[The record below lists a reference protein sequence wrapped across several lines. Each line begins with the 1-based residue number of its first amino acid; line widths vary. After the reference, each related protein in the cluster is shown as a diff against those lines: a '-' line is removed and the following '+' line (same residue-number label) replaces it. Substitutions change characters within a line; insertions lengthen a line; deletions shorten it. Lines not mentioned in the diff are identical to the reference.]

1 MNQNSRLTPH
11 LALPSEAALS
21 HLSELNGLRLSPHF
35 KLGELCKTKYVTAD
49 GNIPSRAVIEN
60 LIRVCGWLE
69 ELRVVAGVRPRS
81 KVFAGVR
88 PQSKV
93 GCAVDAGSAVV
104 AGSAGCA
111 VVAGVRPQS
120 KVAGDCTLAP
130 DPWPAGSTLAPDPW
144 AAPELGAAG
153 FTLVPEL
160 GGAPYSRNENTGE
173 GIVINSGYRSP
184 EVNRLAGGVPSSN
197 HVTGCAVD
205 IRCAGKEQM
214 IRYAAILLDIADDTK
229 RDFDELLLEQHGSV
243 CWLHFAVR
251 PKDNRRKIAFLKV

>member
-35 KLGELCKTKYVTAD
+35 KLGELCKTKHVTAD

-81 KVFAGVR
+81 KVGY
-88 PQSKV
+88 
-93 GCAVDAGSAVV
+93 AVDAGSA
-104 AGSAGCA
+104 GSA
-111 VVAGVRPQS
+111 VDAGVRPQS
-120 KVAGDCTLAP
+120 KVASDCTLAP
-130 DPWPAGSTLAPDPW
+130 DPGAAPELR

-153 FTLVPEL
+153 TAAIAEA

-173 GIVINSGYRSP
+173 EAIVINSGYRSP

-214 IRYAAILLDIADDTK
+214 IRYAAILLDIADETK

>member
-11 LALPSEAALS
+11 
-21 HLSELNGLRLSPHF
+21 F
-35 KLGELCKTKYVTAD
+35 TLGELCKTKYVTAD

-81 KVFAGVR
+81 KV
-88 PQSKV
+88 
-93 GCAVDAGSAVV
+93 GCAVDAGSAGNAGS

-130 DPWPAGSTLAPDPW
+130 DPW
-144 AAPELGAAG
+144 AAPELGAA
-153 FTLVPEL
+153 P
-160 GGAPYSRNENTGE
+160 E

>member
-81 KVFAGVR
+81 KV
-88 PQSKV
+88 
-93 GCAVDAGSAVV
+93 
-104 AGSAGCA
+104 GCA

-130 DPWPAGSTLAPDPW
+130 DPRPAGSTSAPDPG
-144 AAPELGAAG
+144 AAPEA
-153 FTLVPEL
+153 
-160 GGAPYSRNENTGE
+160 
-173 GIVINSGYRSP
+173 IVINSGYRSP

>member
-1 MNQNSRLTPH
+1 MNQNSRLT
-11 LALPSEAALS
+11 
-21 HLSELNGLRLSPHF
+21 PHF

-69 ELRVVAGVRPRS
+69 ELRVVAGVRPQS

-88 PQSKV
+88 PRSKV
-93 GCAVDAGSAVV
+93 GCAVV
-104 AGSAGCA
+104 AGSAGSA

-130 DPWPAGSTLAPDPW
+130 
-144 AAPELGAAG
+144 ELGAAG
-153 FTLVPEL
+153 SAARAEA

-173 GIVINSGYRSP
+173 AIVINSGYRSP

-214 IRYAAILLDIADDTK
+214 IRYAAILLDIADETK

-251 PKDNRRKIAFLKV
+251 PMDNRRKIAFLKV